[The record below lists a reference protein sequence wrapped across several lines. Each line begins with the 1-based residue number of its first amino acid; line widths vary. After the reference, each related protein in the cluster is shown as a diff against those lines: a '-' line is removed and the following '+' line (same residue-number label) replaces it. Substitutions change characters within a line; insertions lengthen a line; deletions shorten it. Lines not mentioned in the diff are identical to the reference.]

1 MMCTVLF
8 IAGVIEV
15 VLNSGRHI
23 DAVNLAFAFELTKQ
37 FPPVEL
43 LKSYLTEAKRS
54 SSQVMHLLLFRL
66 VFPCLKQMHSL
77 LFYFRSMK
85 HLRTC

>member
-1 MMCTVLF
+1 MHVLF

-15 VLNSGRHI
+15 LLNSGRHI
-23 DAVNLAFAFELTKQ
+23 DAVNLAFAFGLAEQ

-54 SSQVMHLLLFRL
+54 SSQGRPDNTSPAVQASVPLLKTNAFIII
-66 VFPCLKQMHSL
+66 L
-77 LFYFRSMK
+77 L
-85 HLRTC
+85 